1 VILAISSR
9 TDEHTKV
16 VIAELS
22 RIGASAALLDLSEF
36 PQAMRLAMRYDEGDR
51 SFQLRL
57 AGGAV
62 VRLSECRSIWW
73 RRPQAFVP
81 HPEVLRPGDLNFIQ
95 SESHEAFAGLWQ
107 AVDAFWINHPTRD
120 QVASHKA
127 HQLRVAQ
134 QVGLCIPSTLITN
147 DPEEA
152 RAFVAARGQDHTIYK
167 AFSATAQ
174 DWRET
179 RLLRPGEVS
188 LLDRV
193 RYAPVIFQE
202 YVAARLD
209 LRVTV
214 VGSNVFP
221 AAIYSQETSYKVDF
235 RMDMANARVEP
246 WPLPPDVESRLH
258 AFMSALGLVYGAIDM
273 RLTEDG
279 RYVFLEV
286 NPAGQ
291 WLFVEERSGQPI
303 TAAISRLLAE
313 REHLEPATAS
323 DL

>member
-1 VILAISSR
+1 M
-9 TDEHTKV
+9 T
-16 VIAELS
+16 ELN
-22 RIGASAALLDLSEF
+22 RLGDAVTLLDMSKF
-36 PQAMRLAMRYDEGDR
+36 PQAMRLAMCYKKEGR
-51 SFQLRL
+51 SFHFRL
-57 AGGAV
+57 EDGEKIS
-62 VRLSECRSIWW
+62 LSDCRSIWW
-73 RRPQAFVP
+73 RRPQAFVL
-81 HPEVLRPGDLNFIQ
+81 HPEVVRPGDLNFIQ

-107 AVDAFWINHPTRD
+107 AADAFWINHPTRD

-127 HQLRVAQ
+127 YQLRVAQ
-134 QVGLCIPSTLITN
+134 QVGLFIPSTLITN

-152 RAFVAARGQDHTIYK
+152 RGFIDARGHDQTIYK
-167 AFSATAQ
+167 AFSATAE

-179 RLLRPGEVS
+179 RLLRASEVA
-188 LLDRV
+188 LLDNV
-193 RYAPVIFQE
+193 KYAPVIFQE
-202 YVAARLD
+202 YVAARVD

-214 VGSNVFP
+214 VGPSMFP

-235 RMDMANARVEP
+235 RMDMANARIES
-246 WPLPPDVESRLH
+246 WTLPTDVESRLR
-258 AFMSALGLVYGAIDM
+258 AFMSSLGLVYGAIDM

-313 REHLEPATAS
+313 KARYG
-323 DL
+323 